1 MTAARTWSL
10 LVIFALA
17 GCAARPTTPGPDVD
31 WARRAESLLRLPGWQ
46 ADGRIAVKSGDE
58 GGQGNIVWRQR
69 GDDVRIAL
77 RGPFGAGAWQ
87 IDWTGDGL
95 VVTGKEGEV
104 TTAYSGDD
112 AVERYLADEVG
123 WSFPA
128 RSTRYWILGIADP
141 AFTSRAEFG
150 VDGWL
155 VRLEQNGWVVTYDRF
170 TDVDGRWMPR
180 KIVMRG
186 ENARV
191 RLIVDRWSW

>member
-1 MTAARTWSL
+1 MTTARSWSL
-10 LVIFALA
+10 LVVVALV
-17 GCAARPTTPGPDVD
+17 GCASRPTTPGPDVD
-31 WARRAESLLRLPGWQ
+31 WGRRAESLLRLPGWQ
-46 ADGRIAVKSGDE
+46 ADGRIAVKSGDD
-58 GGQGNIVWRQR
+58 GGQGNIMWRQR

-95 VVTGKEGEV
+95 VVTGKAGEV
-104 TTAYSGDD
+104 TTAYAGDD
-112 AVERYLADEVG
+112 AVERYLADQVG

-141 AFTSRAEFG
+141 AFASRSEFD

-155 VRLEQNGWVVTYDRF
+155 VQLEQNGWLVTYDRF
-170 TDVDGRWMPR
+170 TDVDGRWMPG
-180 KIVMRG
+180 KIVMRS